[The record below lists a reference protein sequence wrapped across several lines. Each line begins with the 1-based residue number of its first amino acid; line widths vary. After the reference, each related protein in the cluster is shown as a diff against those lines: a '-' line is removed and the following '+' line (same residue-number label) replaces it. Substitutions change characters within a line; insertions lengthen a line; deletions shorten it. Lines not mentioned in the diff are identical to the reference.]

1 MKDQL
6 DQILT
11 EFAELHN
18 LTKEEVKVEP
28 LPSMRAVPLPPLKY
42 RAKHLKD
49 YVAKPNRPDVN
60 NKRNK
65 KKYKKKHAPY
75 VRSARLQ
82 GHSLFDKQA
91 DGRKLH
97 DGGWHLDNFT
107 CLKLTDALPT
117 CLMCDLPPRTIGDL
131 VFALFSPFYKCEVCF
146 SVRPFQM
153 QTKSNPNDI
162 FFPPESSKKV
172 RRHSAMGL
180 GMLKQKIKRLQ
191 DEDKK
196 WL

>member
-49 YVAKPNRPDVN
+49 YKQKPDRPDIN
-60 NKRNK
+60 NKRKKK
-65 KKYKKKHAPY
+65 KKYKSAKY
-75 VRSARLQ
+75 IRSRRLQ
-82 GHSLFDKQA
+82 GYSMTDRQA
-91 DGRKLH
+91 DMRTLA

-131 VFALFSPFYKCEVCF
+131 VFSLFAPFYKCEVCF
-146 SVRPFQM
+146 SIRPFQM
-153 QTKSNPNDI
+153 ATKSNPNDI

-180 GMLKQKIKRLQ
+180 GILKQKIKRLQ

>member
-1 MKDQL
+1 VKDQL

-18 LTKEEVKVEP
+18 LTKEEVRVEP
-28 LPSMRAVPLPPLKY
+28 LPSMRTVPLPPLKY

-49 YVAKPNRPDVN
+49 DIVKPNRPDIN
-60 NKRNK
+60 NKRKK
-65 KKYKKKHAPY
+65 KKYKKKYNPY

-82 GHSLFDKQA
+82 GHSMTNRQA
-91 DGRKLH
+91 EERNLH

-107 CLKLTDALPT
+107 CVKLTDTLPT
-117 CLMCDLPPRTIGDL
+117 CLMCDLPPQTIGDL
-131 VFALFSPFYKCEVCF
+131 IFSLFAPFYKCEVCF
-146 SVRPFQM
+146 SIRPYQM
-153 QTKSNPNDI
+153 QNKSNPNDI
-162 FFPPESSKKV
+162 FFPPESSKKF

>member
-18 LTKEEVKVEP
+18 LRKEEVKVEP
-28 LPSMRAVPLPPLKY
+28 LPSMRTIPLPPLKF

-49 YVAKPNRPDVN
+49 DITKPNRPDIN
-60 NKRNK
+60 NKRK
-65 KKYKKKHAPY
+65 KKYKKTAYPY
-75 VRSARLQ
+75 IRSARLQ
-82 GHSLFDKQA
+82 GHSLFDKH
-91 DGRKLH
+91 LH

-107 CLKLTDALPT
+107 CLKLTDARPT

-131 VFALFSPFYKCEVCF
+131 IFSLFAPFYKCEVCF
-146 SVRPFQM
+146 SIRPFKM
-153 QTKSNPNDI
+153 ATKSNPNDLI
-162 FFPPESSKKV
+162 FPPKSQKKF